1 MYLFSC
7 RHNFPVDSNISRLTV
22 ITHNF
27 LFHISKS
34 NTRIGKMTLCRYA
47 AEDRKN
53 WVSQDGFNSFL
64 IILFSLYENG
74 IWRQKKKGI

>member
-7 RHNFPVDSNISRLTV
+7 RHNFPIDSNIASLTV

-27 LFHISKS
+27 LFHISFPSVVS

-47 AEDRKN
+47 AEEIGLVKMA
-53 WVSQDGFNSFL
+53 L
-64 IILFSLYENG
+64 ILS
-74 IWRQKKKGI
+74 